1 MTDAAEHPPRS
12 SDRPVA
18 LVTGPTSGLGAAF
31 ARLLASR
38 GHDLVLVARDED
50 RLRALAT
57 ELETEHGAGTEL
69 IAADLATEKG
79 RMAVAARLTRGVD
92 VLVNNAGFATL
103 GAFWDTELEL
113 LQAQLAVTVT
123 AVLELTH
130 AALPSMR
137 AAGRGTVINVASVS
151 GLLSGPES
159 AYGAGKA
166 WVVKFSEGLA
176 HQLAGSG
183 VHVQALCPGYMRT
196 EFHSRAGQDVSG
208 VPSALWSDPEQV
220 ARTALDDA
228 QKGWAISVPGWRYKL
243 YTTIDR
249 LKPRRLVWRS

>member
-1 MTDAAEHPPRS
+1 M
-12 SDRPVA
+12 
-18 LVTGPTSGLGAAF
+18 
-31 ARLLASR
+31 
-38 GHDLVLVARDED
+38 
-50 RLRALAT
+50 
-57 ELETEHGAGTEL
+57 
-69 IAADLATEKG
+69 
-79 RMAVAARLTRGVD
+79 
-92 VLVNNAGFATL
+92 
-103 GAFWDTELEL
+103 
-113 LQAQLAVTVT
+113 
-123 AVLELTH
+123 
-130 AALPSMR
+130 
-137 AAGRGTVINVASVS
+137 
-151 GLLSGPES
+151 
-159 AYGAGKA
+159 
-166 WVVKFSEGLA
+166 VKFSEGLA